1 MIKAEFYLHN
11 EVLVGFSVKGHAGYA
26 NYGYDVVCAA
36 VTSAIELTANAITEI
51 LKVKASVVVLEDEV
65 KLTLPN
71 DKSLHAT
78 DFVKAL
84 RLHLELLS
92 QDYKENIQL
101 TDIEV

>member
-1 MIKAEFYLHN
+1 MIVAEFYLRN
-11 EVLVGFSVKGHAGYA
+11 EVLVGFSVKGHANYA
-26 NYGYDVVCAA
+26 IYGNDVVCAA

-51 LKVKASVVVLEDEV
+51 LKAKASVVVLENEV

-71 DKSLHAT
+71 DTSPHAI

-92 QDYKENIQL
+92 QDYKENIRL
-101 TDIEV
+101 ADIEV